1 MKVKILKE
9 SIERILDSYPEA
21 ETFDVLISLGNDYA
35 MVKPE
40 IVYEGSMWNIVIDC
54 DYKPDEVVEEIKINT
69 KKKIYIA
76 GKISGED
83 VASCT
88 MKFGKAQK
96 ELEQQG
102 FEVLNPLEI
111 VGTWKITWEE
121 AMKKCISAL
130 ITADALVLLHDFKE
144 SKGAMIEEKLASDL
158 NMRVFIGT
166 RDLDQ
171 RLKRKDD

>member
-1 MKVKILKE
+1 MK
-9 SIERILDSYPEA
+9 IEIYEKLR
-21 ETFDVLISLGNDYA
+21 N
-35 MVKPE
+35 
-40 IVYEGSMWNIVIDC
+40 EGSFETLWFDLLKASGFAGCTQRGGIVDRR
-54 DYKPDEVVEEIKINT
+54 YYPKAFPVHQNNLFGVAKPKEIST